1 MSRVG
6 QSRWGALGGGE
17 DGGGGYLLRG
27 PPGISLV
34 HDGAQSWG
42 AVPKVWEPPVSL
54 VLMQQDTTGAGPQ
67 LGAQTGHRRQRGCR
81 AGLVHTRTRAVS
93 RRPALSSRRFPP
105 LLPLP
110 GGKRVPHFSG

>member
-17 DGGGGYLLRG
+17 DGGGVGYLLRG

-42 AVPKVWEPPVSL
+42 AVPKVWKPPVSL

-81 AGLVHTRTRAVS
+81 AGLVHTRTQAVS
-93 RRPALSSRRFPP
+93 RRPAGTHSTEF
-105 LLPLP
+105 
-110 GGKRVPHFSG
+110 